1 METLI
6 SVLGLTS
13 LAAQQ
18 KEELV
23 NLIDEESEKCATGG
37 DLLGAGEWYTSRL
50 RYSTELEANALV
62 SKTLAGWA
70 SPSELQFIPANT
82 KELIVN
88 LGQFNS
94 ADLST
99 ALVGIVTRNNPRS
112 VAPGILTDLIFRL
125 APQIKETYR
134 IETDRPADL
143 MKQASLELKS
153 HFNAAVSAL
162 TLFRQTKCGSAR
174 AASVEILK
182 KYRQLKPLVLP
193 KERLILSHTDVL
205 LTGAFRELCLN
216 YEKGEMSKIAPH
228 LDEIRAQAH
237 KIGTADTH
245 VHSVVWQLLVKPL
258 ADHVLIL
265 ADEAARTSR
274 VAVTPELKLANTSF
288 KVDLSKAFNAVQVS
302 ALLVN
307 HGSGDARKIQLETET
322 GESKIK
328 ILSPRVP
335 FDLATGRDLPV
346 LFEVSIDRPS
356 STLTIPVGW
365 RCFDI
370 AGGKHFSREILK
382 LEQQRPQPDW
392 AYLLEN
398 PPYSVNP
405 IRSRDRLFGRDAQM
419 RDLLLNA
426 AGGTSTF
433 IWGQKRVGKTS
444 LLQVFVKELSLK
456 PKTVCL
462 LLRMGELGPM
472 HEGQIAA
479 TIATRLISNLP
490 SCNLVAPA
498 ESEFGAGL
506 SKLVPFVENICSSY
520 PGWRFI
526 ITIDEFDDLDP
537 AFYTGERGR
546 LFVKALRS
554 LSEIGMTFLFAGSER
569 MNVIHAKHSLELN
582 KWVNTFVDSIS
593 SRQDCRDL
601 IVTPLENMI
610 DYEPACVD
618 QIAAYCKGNPF
629 YMHLVCQALFK
640 HCLGE
645 SRTYISVADFSSER
659 DSLTESLGQTNFAHF
674 WEDNQILEKDE
685 NVRQTAENC
694 LILSCVSS
702 CAGAFMSSAEVW
714 EQQDS
719 LSLSSVERLSVREI
733 SMGIDRLR
741 ARKVITDPQID
752 RRLRLTLPIFSD
764 WLQKNAVLRLLPIW
778 RKFAS
783 EKGAQSLTTSPAASQ
798 PPLVIGDRFPIPEDD
813 LLPISQRLVYCGRQK
828 DVAEIRQ
835 WLRQFDDD
843 TRVELAFLLLRRL
856 SEKGYVS
863 DGTREYSIGKMTDAI
878 NAHRLEIGQRKW
890 TVARGRKDD
899 LCISYVDSDLKSGAS
914 LARELTKR
922 MNPGKA
928 GDAEDVSYWLKSRIN
943 ADPILV
949 ITDDFA
955 GTGTTLAKGVK
966 KWMSEVK
973 EPKAVEKLLKEG
985 RLIVATLFAFG
996 DAIDVLRTVEPRLK
1010 HFTSTVFGS
1019 DVRAFDDEASIFDS
1033 PGELDFAR
1041 EVMIQIGRE
1050 LTPQMPLGF
1059 DNQGALVAF
1068 HNSVPNNTL
1077 PIFWS
1082 NGRVNER
1089 NWIPLFSRI

>member
-6 SVLGLTS
+6 SILGLTS

-18 KEELV
+18 QQELV
-23 NLIDEESEKCATGG
+23 GLIDEESEKCATAG
-37 DLLGAGEWYTSRL
+37 DLLGAGEWYASRL
-50 RYSTELEANALV
+50 RYSTEIEANALV
-62 SKTLAGWA
+62 SRTLAVWA
-70 SPSELQFIPANT
+70 SPSELQFIPADT
-82 KELIVN
+82 KELAAN
-88 LGQFNS
+88 LGEFNS
-94 ADLST
+94 ADLAN
-99 ALVGIVTRNNPRS
+99 ALVGIVTRNIPRS
-112 VAPGILTDLIFRL
+112 IPASIFTDLVFRL
-125 APQIKETYR
+125 APQIKEAYR
-134 IETDRPADL
+134 VETDRPADL
-143 MKQASLELKS
+143 VRQASLELQS
-153 HFNAAVSAL
+153 QFNLAIGAL

-182 KYRQLKPLVLP
+182 KYRQLKPLLLP

-216 YEKGEMSKIAPH
+216 YEKNEMSKFAPH

-237 KIGTADTH
+237 KIGTANTH
-245 VHSVVWQLLVKPL
+245 VHSVIWHLLVKPL
-258 ADHVLIL
+258 ADHVLVL

-274 VAVTPELKLANTSF
+274 VAVTPELKLANTAF
-288 KVDLSKAFNAVQVS
+288 KVDLSKPFTAFQVS

-307 HGSGDARKIQLETET
+307 LGSGDARKIQLETPADL
-322 GESKIK
+322 SNIK

-335 FDLATGRDLPV
+335 FDLPTGRDLAV
-346 LFEVSIDRPS
+346 FFELSVENASA
-356 STLTIPVGW
+356 TLTIPVDW
-365 RCFDI
+365 QCLDI
-370 AGGKHFSREILK
+370 VGGKHVFREILK
-382 LEQQRPQPDW
+382 LEQQRAQPDW
-392 AYLLEN
+392 GYLLEN

-405 IRSRDRLFGRDAQM
+405 VRSRDRLFGRDAQM

-479 TIATRLISNLP
+479 TIAARLILNLP
-490 SCNLVAPA
+490 GCSFAAPP

-506 SKLVPFVENICSSY
+506 SKLVPFVEQLCSAY
-520 PGWRFI
+520 QGWRFV

-569 MNVIHAKHSLELN
+569 MNVIYAKHSLELN
-582 KWVNTFVDSIS
+582 KWVSTFVDSIK

-618 QIAAYCKGNPF
+618 QITAYCKGNPF

-645 SRTYISVADFSSER
+645 SRTYISVADFSGQR
-659 DSLTESLGQTNFAHF
+659 DSLTESLGQTNFAHL

-694 LILSCVSS
+694 LVLCCISS
-702 CAGAFMSSAEVW
+702 CGGAFLSPEENW
-714 EQQDS
+714 QQQES
-719 LSLSSVERLSVREI
+719 LSLSSVERLSLREI
-733 SMGIDRLR
+733 SMVIDRLR
-741 ARKVITDPQID
+741 ARKVITDPQND

-783 EKGAQSLTTSPAASQ
+783 EKAAQSLSAA
-798 PPLVIGDRFPIPEDD
+798 PDGARIPVILADRFPISEDD

-843 TRVELAFLLLRRL
+843 TRIELAFLLLRRL

-878 NAHRLEIGQRKW
+878 NAHRLEIGSRKW

-914 LARELTKR
+914 LARELAKR
-922 MNPGKA
+922 MSPGKA
-928 GDAEDVSYWLKSRIN
+928 GDAADVSYWLKSRVD

-949 ITDDFA
+949 IADDFA
-955 GTGTTLAKGVK
+955 GTGSTLEKGIK
-966 KWMSEVK
+966 KWMAEIK
-973 EPKAVEKLLKEG
+973 ESRAVEKLLKEG
-985 RLIVATLFAFG
+985 RLIIATLFAFG
-996 DAIDVLRTVEPRLK
+996 DALDVLRNTDVRLK
-1010 HFTSTVFGS
+1010 HFTSAVFGS
-1019 DVRAFDDEASIFDS
+1019 DVKAFDDEASIFDS
-1033 PGELDFAR
+1033 PAELDFAR

-1059 DNQGALVAF
+1059 DDQGALVAF